1 MPAFV
6 GKLRARGSVLRKSYL
21 TTVAVLALL
30 TALPVQAADDIYA
43 PAKKPFW
50 AGDWSLT
57 IGGLG
62 EFAPRY
68 DGASS
73 RILFGEPLVSLTRAG
88 DVPRFDS
95 QNDNFEFAL
104 IDTYSFSAG
113 LVGKLLFKRDSGT
126 SDDLK
131 GLDPVKMGGEVGGFA
146 EFYPVD
152 WMRVRGELRQGIRAH
167 KGIVGEVAADAF
179 YDVTPVIRVSGG
191 PRIQFASKE
200 YFKSYYGVNAQ
211 EAQLSGLSEYH
222 PGGGLKSLGAGAAVT
237 WKATDKITTSLYGE
251 YEHLQGAAKK
261 SSLVQERGQRDQFSF
276 GLTATYRFDF
286 TLD

>member
-1 MPAFV
+1 M
-6 GKLRARGSVLRKSYL
+6 LRKPYL
-21 TTVAVLALL
+21 TAVAILVLLA
-30 TALPVQAADDIYA
+30 AVSAQAADDVNVLE
-43 PAKKPFW
+43 KKPFW

-62 EFAPRY
+62 ELAPRY
-68 DGASS
+68 EGASS
-73 RILFGEPLVSLTRAG
+73 RMLFGEPLISLTRAG

-113 LVGKLLFKRDSGT
+113 LAGKLLFKRDSGT
-126 SDDLK
+126 SDDLE
-131 GLDPVKMGGEVGGFA
+131 GLDPVKFGGEIGGFA

-191 PRIQFASKE
+191 PRIDFASKD
-200 YFKSYYGVNAQ
+200 YFKSYYGVDAK
-211 EAQLSGLSEYH
+211 EARLSGLSQYH

-251 YEHLQGAAKK
+251 YEHLQGPAKK
-261 SSLVQERGQRDQFSF
+261 SSLVEERGKRNQFSF
-276 GLTATYRFDF
+276 GLTASYRFDF